1 MALGFYERLGVPHT
15 ATEETVK
22 DGYRRALGTLVRQL
36 RQAKAA
42 GADVSSLE
50 AERDAVEEAFS
61 VLSDRARRRVYDR
74 FRSLD
79 GEPLPDE
86 ADAFW
91 ELVGDAQAD
100 AAAAAAVELLRAL
113 TVLPVGQPLQRTPAQ
128 KAPPQPRV
136 SMKLPDAV
144 SMLSPDERSARVQA
158 ALPAEPTWEPELPP
172 GFGPEPDL
180 RPTDPQLDGPSLG
193 PDVHGLAATYGYD
206 GRFLAAVRQAR
217 NIGVD
222 QVSEETRISQRYL
235 EAIEANDF
243 ARLPAAVFVKGYLRE
258 IAAVLDLDE
267 DPVVDGYMALYAR
280 QRG

>member
-15 ATEETVK
+15 ATDDTVRE
-22 DGYRRALGTLVRQL
+22 GYRRALGLLVRQL

-42 GADVSSLE
+42 GADVSALE

-61 VLSDRARRRVYDR
+61 VLSDKRRRRVYDR

-91 ELVGDAQAD
+91 ELVGDAKAD
-100 AAAAAAVELLRAL
+100 PAAAAAVELVRAL
-113 TVLPVGQPLQRTPAQ
+113 TVLPVGQPLQRAAPQKPPPAT
-128 KAPPQPRV
+128 PRV
-136 SMKLPDAV
+136 TMKLPDAV
-144 SMLSPDERSARVQA
+144 SMLSPEQRSARVQA
-158 ALPAEPTWEPELPP
+158 TLPAEPTWEPELPP
-172 GFGPEPDL
+172 GFEPEPDL
-180 RPTDPQLDGPSLG
+180 RPTDPQLTAPTGL
-193 PDVHGLAATYGYD
+193 DVDGLAATYGYD

-217 NIGVD
+217 NIGID

-267 DPVVDGYMALYAR
+267 EPVIDGYMTLYSR